1 MTLSIAG
8 INKAMREVG
17 LADESQ
23 YFLTIADVPED
34 NCLVESVRLESWTF
48 HQDFTIGVKVLLRH
62 ELPVDDLIGLNATL
76 SVVARGV
83 LSPLHAVVTQV
94 RDADGNG
101 DYDGLELTLSS
112 ALWPLHQHRHNRVY
126 VDRSA
131 DDIALEILEQALKG
145 HCSVEV
151 LAATTPVLPMTVQY
165 EESDY
170 AFVRRILAR
179 EGVYLHLH
187 QADGETIVQLVDDLG
202 QLTEGEAPIPLRY
215 ATNAGAAKNDEH
227 IYRVVLSRRSS
238 VRQFQLA
245 DTNPWLSTDL
255 SSQHDVDLPT
265 VDGVQHHWGLNTQDT
280 DRSQAMGDRLAEHAV
295 WQAST
300 LRFETT
306 CRSLK
311 PGCLI
316 ELVDHPELSGN
327 YRVIDVAF
335 SGSQRGA
342 ASNGMGGQ
350 ENAFQCRVTVL
361 PADLAY
367 RPPYQPRKPVYG
379 TFTALIE
386 NEVDERGLYRL
397 RLPFDSR
404 TESDGPASPPTR
416 MMQALG
422 GEDHGMHFPLA
433 KGTEVAVTCENGDLD
448 RPIVLGALYNRQ
460 ADNPVTSGNAR
471 HNLIQTRAGQRF
483 LMDDT
488 PEQEAIHLETPEA
501 KNRLS
506 LSAEKDAH
514 LATLESL
521 EGDVR
526 LHAGEAM
533 TLESGKNQTTTVGAD
548 HTVHVKGNQQLQTE
562 EGKITVES
570 AQDIEYSAGE
580 AIRWQTREGD
590 MTLTSGAAMQWQVGD
605 GLTQQIESG
614 DCEVRVNDGSFLLE
628 AAADILFNGI
638 DSGTIT
644 LAQGDGLIQIDS
656 SGNLTL
662 EAPQVDITADTIAI
676 KGGTIGNN

>member
-23 YFLTIADVPED
+23 YFLKIADIPND
-34 NCLVESVRLESWTF
+34 NCLVESVHLDGWTF
-48 HQDFTIGVKVLLRH
+48 HQDFSITVKVLLRH
-62 ELPVDDLIGLNATL
+62 ELPRDDLIGLNATL
-76 SVVARGV
+76 SMVARGV
-83 LSPLHAVVTQV
+83 LTPLHAVVTRVQ
-94 RDADGNG
+94 DADGNG
-101 DYDGLELTLSS
+101 DYAGLELTLGS
-112 ALWPLHQHRHNRVY
+112 ALWPLHQRRHNRVY

-131 DDIALEILEQALKG
+131 DDIAKEVLEQALEG

-151 LAATTPVLPMTVQY
+151 LAEATPVLPMTVQY

-170 AFVRRILAR
+170 HFVRRLLAR

-187 QADGETIVQLVDDLG
+187 QGEGETIVQLVGDLG
-202 QLTEGEAPIPLRY
+202 QLTEGETPHPLRY

-227 IYRVVLSRRSS
+227 IFRITRLRRSS
-238 VRQFQLA
+238 TRQIQLA

-255 SSQHDVDLPT
+255 TSQHTVEGPT
-265 VDGVQHHWGLNTQDT
+265 ADGVQHYWGLNTQDT
-280 DRSQAMGDRLAEHAV
+280 DRSQALGDRLAEYTA

-300 LRFETT
+300 LAFETT

-311 PGCLI
+311 PGTLI
-316 ELVDHPELSGN
+316 ELTGHTELNGS
-327 YRVIDVAF
+327 YRVIEVAF
-335 SGSQRGA
+335 GGSQRGA
-342 ASNGMGGQ
+342 AGNGLGGQ
-350 ENAFQCRVTVL
+350 ENAFQCRATVI

-367 RPPYQPRKPVYG
+367 RPRYQPRTPVYG
-379 TFTALIE
+379 TFTAVIE

-397 RLPFDSR
+397 RLPFDDR

-416 MMQALG
+416 LMQTLG
-422 GEDHGMHFPLA
+422 GEDHGLHFPLA

-460 ADNPVTSGNAR
+460 AQNPVTSANAR

-488 PEQEAIHLETPEA
+488 PEREAIHLETPDA

-514 LATLESL
+514 LATLESV

-533 TLESGKNQTTTVGAD
+533 TFESGQNQTTTVGAD
-548 HTVHVKGNQQLQTE
+548 HTVHIKGHQQLQTE
-562 EGKITVES
+562 EGKITVE
-570 AQDIEYSAGE
+570 AAKDIEYSAGE
-580 AIRWQTREGD
+580 AIRWQTREGE
-590 MTLTSGAAMQWQVGD
+590 MTLSSGAAMHWQVGD
-605 GLTQQIESG
+605 GLTQQIDSG
-614 DCEVRVNDGSFLLE
+614 DCEVRVNDGSFRLE
-628 AAADILFNGI
+628 AAADILFNGTS
-638 DSGTIT
+638 SGTLT

-656 SGNLTL
+656 GGNLTL

>member
-23 YFLTIADVPED
+23 YFLKIANVPDD
-34 NCLVESVRLESWTF
+34 NCLVESVRLDGWTF
-48 HQDFTIGVKVLLRH
+48 HRDFSISVKVLLRH
-62 ELPVDDLIGLNATL
+62 ELPDDDVIGLNATL
-76 SVVARGV
+76 SVIDRGV
-83 LSPLHAVVTQV
+83 LSPLHAIVTEV

-101 DYDGLELTLSS
+101 DYAGLELTLGS
-112 ALWPLHQHRHNRVY
+112 ALWPLHQRRHNRVF

-131 DDIALEILEQALKG
+131 NDIARDVLEQALDG
-145 HCSVEV
+145 HGSVEV
-151 LAATTPVLPMTVQY
+151 LAKTTPVLPMTVQY
-165 EESDY
+165 EETDY
-170 AFVRRILAR
+170 QFVRRILAR

-187 QADGETIVQLVDDLG
+187 QADGDTIVQLVGDLS
-202 QLTEGEAPIPLRY
+202 QLTEGETPIPLRY

-227 IYRVVLSRRSS
+227 IFKVTRVRNAAT
-238 VRQFQLA
+238 RQFQLA

-255 SSQHDVDLPT
+255 TSQHDVDLASA
-265 VDGVQHHWGLNTQDT
+265 DGVQHHWGLNTQDT
-280 DRSQAMGDRLAEHAV
+280 DRSQALGDRLAEHAL

-300 LRFETT
+300 RVFETT

-311 PGCLI
+311 PGSLI
-316 ELVDHPELSGN
+316 ELTDHPELSGSF
-327 YRVIDVAF
+327 RVVEVLF

-342 ASNGMGGQ
+342 AGNGLGGQ
-350 ENAFQCRVTVL
+350 ENAFQCRVTVI

-367 RPPYQPRKPVYG
+367 RPPYQPRPPVYG
-379 TFTALIE
+379 TFTATIDT
-386 NEVDERGLYRL
+386 EVDERGLYRL
-397 RLPFDSR
+397 RYPFDAR

-416 MMQALG
+416 LMQTLG

-460 ADNPVTSGNAR
+460 AHNPVTDGNAR

-506 LSAEKDAH
+506 LSAEQDAH
-514 LATLESL
+514 LATLESV

-570 AQDIEYSAGE
+570 ATDIEYSAGE
-580 AIRWQTREGD
+580 AIRWQTREGE
-590 MTLTSGAAMQWQVGD
+590 MTLSSGAAMQWQVGD
-605 GLTQQIESG
+605 GLTQQIDSG

-638 DSGTIT
+638 DSGTLT

-656 SGNLTL
+656 GGNLTL
-662 EAPQVDITADTIAI
+662 DAPQVDITADTIAI